1 MDKIIAVCGLNCA
14 ECEAYKISQTNDVDA
29 LKKVALSWEEM
40 YHLPTLDVKDVTC
53 DGCLSTT
60 GRLSKHCYECDIRL
74 CGVGRGLQNCAYCDE
89 FEACDKLTRFW
100 ELAPEVRP
108 VLEEIRRAL

>member
-1 MDKIIAVCGLNCA
+1 MDKIIAMCGLDCA
-14 ECEAYKISQTNDVDA
+14 ECEAYKASQSNDVEA

-40 YHLPTLDVKDVTC
+40 YHLPALAVKDVTC

-60 GRLSKHCYECDIRL
+60 GRLSGHCYECDLRL
-74 CGVGRGLQNCAYCDE
+74 CGIEHGVANCAYCAE
-89 FEACDKLTRFW
+89 FEACDKLARFW
-100 ELAPEVRP
+100 EFAPQLKP